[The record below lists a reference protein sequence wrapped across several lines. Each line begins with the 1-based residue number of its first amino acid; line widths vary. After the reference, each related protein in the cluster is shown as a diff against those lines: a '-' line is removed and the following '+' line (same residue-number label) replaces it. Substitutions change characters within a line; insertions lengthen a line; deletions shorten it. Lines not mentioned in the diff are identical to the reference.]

1 MKNFCLFVIFFT
13 MIFGAKPVF
22 SEESTST
29 SFKMLDTVIAPSG
42 YATSTNFQLWST
54 ISEVAVGTSTSVL
67 YGVNAGSLYYPFASS
82 PVIGATAGDTQV
94 ALSWNAST
102 GFLGWTASGYNVAQS
117 TTSGGPY
124 SYTSLGNVTS
134 STRTGL
140 SNGTTYYFVIVVK
153 DIFGNSI
160 ASSTESSG
168 APASSGGSGGGGG
181 GGGGGSS
188 SQGSTKVILKGR
200 AYPKASITIFKDG
213 ATVATP
219 TADDNGNWQL
229 DTTVVGGI
237 YTFSAY
243 AIDGD
248 NRRSLTTSFTANIP
262 TGQTTTLSD
271 IIIAPTIGSDKS
283 EVKSGNNIKF
293 YGFGYPKS
301 DVNVVINSEVTLV
314 DKTLSDKFGFWTY
327 TLNSKPLELGGHT
340 SKSQVVAPDAVI
352 SPFSESLSF
361 RVGDRDVA
369 FGKIVSPATS
379 CSKNGDLNND
389 GKVNIIDFSVLL
401 FFWNQR
407 SPKNPCTDINKDG
420 IVNIFDFS
428 IMLFWWNG

>member
-1 MKNFCLFVIFFT
+1 M
-13 MIFGAKPVF
+13 
-22 SEESTST
+22 
-29 SFKMLDTVIAPSG
+29 DTK
-42 YATSTNFQLWST
+42 
-54 ISEVAVGTSTSVL
+54 
-67 YGVNAGSLYYPFASS
+67 
-82 PVIGATAGDTQV
+82 
-94 ALSWNAST
+94 AL
-102 GFLGWTASGYNVAQS
+102 
-117 TTSGGPY
+117 
-124 SYTSLGNVTS
+124 
-134 STRTGL
+134 
-140 SNGTTYYFVIVVK
+140 I
-153 DIFGNSI
+153 
-160 ASSTESSG
+160 
-168 APASSGGSGGGGG
+168 
-181 GGGGGSS
+181 
-188 SQGSTKVILKGR
+188 GR
-200 AYPKASITIFKDG
+200 AYPKANVTVFKDG
-213 ATVATP
+213 STVSTP
-219 TADDNGNWQL
+219 VSDDSGNWQV

-243 AIDGD
+243 AIDKE
-248 NRRSLTTSFTANIP
+248 NRRSLTTSFTANVP

-283 EVKSGNNIKF
+283 EVKNGNDIKF
-293 YGFGYPKS
+293 FGFGYPQS
-301 DVNVVINSEVTLV
+301 NVNIVVNSHETII
-314 DKTLSDKFGFWTY
+314 DKTQSDKFGFWVY
-327 TLNSKPLELGGHT
+327 TLSSTPLELGGHT